1 VKMSDARLEFY
12 AKSARTKGDQLH
24 TSLQVTGGSLDPSV
38 VEELNNVTLVNEGS
52 GEYTLIIEG
61 ATTHD
66 RTVRNLQVYNA
77 LIKRFRVGDS
87 RVFDRLVQEDQAKN
101 T

>member
-1 VKMSDARLEFY
+1 MTDPQLQFY
-12 AKSARTKGDQLH
+12 DQSARTRGNQLH
-24 TSLQVTGGSLDPSV
+24 TTLQIRGGELDTSV
-38 VEELNNVTLVNEGS
+38 VEELNNVTLVNEGG

-77 LIKRFRVGDS
+77 LIKRFRDGD
-87 RVFDRLVQEDQAKN
+87 RKVFDRLVQEDRAEN